1 MPLNI
6 GEQVVFVR
14 ERTRHIGIALDE
26 VDTSFVLAVD
36 WRSAPVGAV
45 AVEVDERLNEHS
57 RVAYSVCFV
66 SVPQNHL

>member
-36 WRSAPVGAV
+36 
-45 AVEVDERLNEHS
+45 
-57 RVAYSVCFV
+57 
-66 SVPQNHL
+66 